1 MAKPIGRIKRKNLR
15 FTHEYR
21 VVDDD
26 TGKVVVRVRSKK
38 KMVIR
43 KAVSDSLRKL

>member
-1 MAKPIGRIKRKNLR
+1 MGKPIGRIKRKNLR

-26 TGKVVVRVRSKK
+26 TGRTVMVVRSKK
-38 KMVIR
+38 MMVIR